1 MTWVLVIGAGWLLL
15 AALIAVLIGRSVR
28 LADAR
33 AAAHAQP
40 DEPNF
45 VVDPA
50 TTPRGFPAATVLPF
64 PATNGDAAQAPVQPS
79 EGRDTPTVP
88 GIPVARPPAPG
99 AHNGGSQIRPIRKT
113 GLG

>member
-15 AALIAVLIGRSVR
+15 ATLIAVLIGRSVR

-33 AAAHAQP
+33 AAADAVH
-40 DEPNF
+40 EGPNF

-50 TTPRGFPAATVLPF
+50 TVPGGFPAATVLPF
-64 PATNGDAAQAPVQPS
+64 PATPGDAVQPS
-79 EGRDTPTVP
+79 AARPADPSTVP
-88 GIPVARPPAPG
+88 GIPVARPKAPG
-99 AHNGGSQIRPIRKT
+99 ARNSGGHADQIRRT